1 VAAPIVA
8 APVVAAPSAA
18 APAPVIAPAAPI
30 VAAVVAPADTA
41 ALHAIVQSAGLQWVE
56 SKPGIS
62 QAFASQTVVQ
72 VKLGRE
78 PKPAEIVSDVPLTQ
92 VETKR

>member
-1 VAAPIVA
+1 MVAAPIV
-8 APVVAAPSAA
+8 A
-18 APAPVIAPAAPI
+18 APAPVIAPAAPVV
-30 VAAVVAPADTA
+30 VAPVAAPADTA

-56 SKPGIS
+56 SKPGIA
-62 QAFASQTVVQ
+62 QAFATQTVVQ

>member
-1 VAAPIVA
+1 MLA
-8 APVVAAPSAA
+8 
-18 APAPVIAPAAPI
+18 
-30 VAAVVAPADTA
+30 AAVVATPADTA

-56 SKPGIS
+56 SKPGIA
-62 QAFASQTVVQ
+62 QAFASQPAAQ

-78 PKPAEIVSDVPLTQ
+78 PKAAEIISDVALIQ